1 MCPGLRV
8 RGRVMVVVADLALF
22 IGFLPLRLASGMFF
36 GMMKR
41 GGEFIVVG
49 VGIWR
54 DLAAFVR

>member
-1 MCPGLRV
+1 
-8 RGRVMVVVADLALF
+8 MVVVADLALF